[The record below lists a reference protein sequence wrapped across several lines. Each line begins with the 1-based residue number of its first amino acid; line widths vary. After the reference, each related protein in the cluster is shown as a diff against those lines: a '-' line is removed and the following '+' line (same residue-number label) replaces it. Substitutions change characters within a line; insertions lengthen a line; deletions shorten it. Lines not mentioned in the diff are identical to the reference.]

1 MGLPALSPTTLQYIS
16 LTVIHRNHQSQP
28 TETRVSEIVLR
39 VPRVVWWM
47 AGWLSGLTRASTA
60 QHQMLICVLLD
71 LAEKNG
77 HYNIKNHIWQ
87 QQIEEEVVVDGG
99 GWWALTLHSTYPDAD
114 ESCRLYFR

>member
-1 MGLPALSPTTLQYIS
+1 
-16 LTVIHRNHQSQP
+16 
-28 TETRVSEIVLR
+28 
-39 VPRVVWWM
+39 M
-47 AGWLSGLTRASTA
+47 AVQAYKGVNSTA
-60 QHQMLICVLLD
+60 PNDHICVLLD